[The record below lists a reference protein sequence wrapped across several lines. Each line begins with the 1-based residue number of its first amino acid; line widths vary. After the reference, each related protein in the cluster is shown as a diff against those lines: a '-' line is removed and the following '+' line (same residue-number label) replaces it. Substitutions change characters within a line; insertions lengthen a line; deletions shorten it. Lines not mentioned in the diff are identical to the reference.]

1 MEDIKIT
8 YDPFFNE
15 VVYSVII
22 RGAGIVSLIMLII
35 AVNIARFLVQVST
48 ARPKYR

>member
-15 VVYSVII
+15 VVYSLII
-22 RGAGIVSLIMLII
+22 RGADIKVVEEVFQL
-35 AVNIARFLVQVST
+35 AQDDC
-48 ARPKYR
+48 Y